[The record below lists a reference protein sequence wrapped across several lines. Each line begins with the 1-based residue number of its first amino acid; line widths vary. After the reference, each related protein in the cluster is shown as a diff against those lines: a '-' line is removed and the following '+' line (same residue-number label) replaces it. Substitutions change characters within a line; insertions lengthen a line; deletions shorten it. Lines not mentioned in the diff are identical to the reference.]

1 MRLPRD
7 VIQPFD
13 LGLIRDDLH
22 AMAFFRGHPRYE
34 SVEAM
39 VRLRAGGAA
48 VRCIFTRH
56 DQTQVDCVND
66 PALAGPRRE
75 THVREIRFESAPG
88 PHVRVVL
95 ESPEGEPVVLD
106 VPALAPPSERFGGLT
121 DPGSHSPTASF
132 PLMWRGKSTLGGPGT
147 HVRFGHQEFPAWRS
161 HLTEGHTLALLRA
174 GTRTLDLSAN
184 PFRPS
189 GEEQGSVRLERA
201 GTPREWVVG
210 RFVAGCLDVSEIGF
224 GPGLLLRF
232 DPEGGFAIQVEV
244 SGDAVTGTWGVTP
257 TSIRLCP
264 EKPTWAQ
271 LRALE
276 VHRERTRDML
286 TLTSTIAP
294 MRRKGD

>member
-1 MRLPRD
+1 VRLPRD

-22 AMAFFRGHPRYE
+22 AMAFIREHPRYE

-66 PALAGPRRE
+66 PALAGARRE
-75 THVREIRFESAPG
+75 THVREIRFESEPG

-95 ESPEGEPVVLD
+95 ESPELESVVLD

-121 DPGSHSPTASF
+121 DPGSHSPTASL

-147 HVRFGHQEFPAWRS
+147 HVRFGDREYAAWRS

-174 GTRTLDLSAN
+174 GTRTVDLSAN

-189 GEEQGSVRLERA
+189 GEEQDSVRLERA

-210 RFVAGCLDVSEIGF
+210 RFVEGCLHVSEIGF

-232 DPEGGFAIQVEV
+232 DPEGGFAIQVEA
-244 SGDAVTGTWGVTP
+244 SGDAVTGTWAATP

-264 EKPTWAQ
+264 EKPSWAR

-294 MRRKGD
+294 IRRKGD